1 MVGEGDG
8 GEGKCTF
15 DGVGGFVL
23 TPVAEDFVF
32 DPGHVRGVVFIV
44 FLLGPVGHGCGW
56 CLVVRVFKAVRS
68 CKELSRRGFRIMFSI
83 SLDDI

>member
-23 TPVAEDFVF
+23 APVAEDFVF

-56 CLVVRVFKAVRS
+56 CLV
-68 CKELSRRGFRIMFSI
+68 I
-83 SLDDI
+83 

>member
-23 TPVAEDFVF
+23 APVAEDFVF
-32 DPGHVRGVVFIV
+32 DPRHVGGVVFIV
-44 FLLGPVGHGCGW
+44 FFFSPVSHGCGW
-56 CLVVRVFKAVRS
+56 WLVGWVLEALRS
-68 CKELSRRGFRIMFSI
+68 CKELS
-83 SLDDI
+83 